1 MQGLNKRPTK
11 KPQRAQKQLT
21 RSQRYY
27 RRHRQEIL
35 EKRRRRLEDPVYRK
49 KMLALGRRYAL
60 KKRCETIYGISLAD
74 YDRMYEQQGG
84 RCRMCKRR
92 PKPGRSLCIDHNHV
106 TRKVRGLLCNNCNC
120 LIGFSGDDPSVLMAG
135 SSYLRALGCEGR
147 LFNRMDR
154 RSKRRPLDHA
164 PLLPTRHTGH

>member
-1 MQGLNKRPTK
+1 MPSLNKRPTT

-21 RSQRYY
+21 GSQRYY

-35 EKRRRRLEDPVYRK
+35 EKRRRRLVEDPVYRK
-49 KMLALGRRYAL
+49 KMLARGRRYAL
-60 KKRCETIYGISLAD
+60 KKRCETLYGISLAD
-74 YDRMYEQQGG
+74 YDRLYAQQGG
-84 RCRMCKRR
+84 RCRMCKRK
-92 PKPGRSLCIDHNHV
+92 PKPGRSLCVDHNHV

-147 LFNRMDR
+147 LFSQRHR
-154 RSKRRPLDHA
+154 GASRQRAPITSPSRSSSP
-164 PLLPTRHTGH
+164 